1 MKRKNAMA
9 FAAVC
14 AGLSLLTACGSG
26 SSSSSGGSGGSA
38 AGGGGGTAAAYNAGL
53 TGVVNASTKAGGT
66 LNYALSNAPDSTDP
80 GNTYYAYMW
89 DFSRLYARPLLTF
102 KSAPGTAGLQLQPA
116 LATGLGQVSSDGLT
130 WTYKIRS
137 GVKFE
142 DGSPITTK
150 DVKYAIE
157 RSTNYASATLPNG
170 PTYFQQYLTDPTYP
184 GAYKDTSA
192 DKMGLT
198 GIDTPDDTTIVFHL
212 QHPFADF
219 NYLVTSPQTAPVPQ
233 AKDTGSKYQEH
244 PLSSGPYMFSSYDPN
259 KGFTLVKNPQ
269 WSAASDPNDKQLA
282 NTINVAFNVQ
292 AADID
297 SRLLNG
303 SLDLDLDGTGV
314 QTAARA
320 RILGSKQL
328 QVKSDDA
335 TTGFL
340 WYAALNTQVA
350 PLNNVDCRKAIEY
363 AVNKTTQQ
371 TAYGGPIAGGDIGST
386 VLPPTV
392 VGYKKADMY
401 EATTQPN
408 GDIAKAKDELTK
420 CGQPNGFS
428 VNISAR
434 GDRPKEVSAAQGI
447 QEALAQV
454 GIKAQIDQYPTGSYF
469 STYAGVPNFVHQH
482 DLGILM
488 GGWGADWPDGFGFLS
503 QITDGRAIKAA
514 GNSNL
519 QEENNPQINML
530 LDKATETT
538 DASARNTIYA
548 QIDQIMMS
556 DAVILP
562 EVYAKALLYRNPET
576 TNVFVTEAYGMYD
589 YTQIGTSG
597 S

>member
-9 FAAVC
+9 FAVVC

-26 SSSSSGGSGGSA
+26 SSGSSGGGSNTA
-38 AGGGGGTAAAYNAGL
+38 GTASYNAGL
-53 TGVVNASTKAGGT
+53 TSVVNPSTKAGGT
-66 LNYALSNAPDSTDP
+66 LNYALSNTPDSTDP
-80 GNTYYAYMW
+80 GNTYYALMW

-102 KSAPGTAGLQLQPA
+102 KSVPGPDGLKLIPG
-116 LATGLGQVSSDGLT
+116 LATGLGKVSSDGLT
-130 WTYKIRS
+130 WTYTIQS
-137 GVKFE
+137 GLKFE

-157 RSTNYASATLPNG
+157 RSTNYAPSVLPNG

-184 GAYKDTSA
+184 GAYKDTTPG
-192 DKMGLT
+192 KMGLT
-198 GIDTPDDTTIVFHL
+198 GIDTPDATTIVFHL

-219 NYLVTSPQTAPVPQ
+219 DYLVTSPQTAPVPL
-233 AKDTGSKYQEH
+233 AKDTGSNYQTH
-244 PLSSGPYMFSSYDPN
+244 PVSSGPYMFSTYDPN

-269 WSAASDPNDKQLA
+269 WSAASDTNDKQLA

-303 SLDLDLDGTGV
+303 SLDVDMDGTGV

-320 RILGSKQL
+320 RILGNKSL
-328 QVKSDDA
+328 QAKSDDA

-340 WYAALNTQVA
+340 YYAALNTQVA

-371 TAYGGPIAGGDIGST
+371 TAYGGPIAGGDIATT

-392 VGYKKADMY
+392 AGYQKADQY
-401 EATTQPN
+401 GFTGSPN
-408 GDIAKAKDELTK
+408 GDVTKAKAELQK
-420 CGQPNGFS
+420 CGQPNGFTI
-428 VNISAR
+428 NIAAR

-447 QEALAQV
+447 QEALGAIGV
-454 GIKAQIDQYPTGSYF
+454 KAQIQQYPTGSYY
-469 STYAGVPNFVHQH
+469 SSYAGVPNFVHQH
-482 DLGILM
+482 DLGIIL

-519 QEENNPQINML
+519 QEENNPQINQL
-530 LDKATETT
+530 LDKATQTLNAG
-538 DASARNTIYA
+538 DRNKIYA

-562 EVYAKALLYRNPET
+562 EVYAKALLYRSPSI
-576 TNVFVTEAYGMYD
+576 TNAFVTEAYGMYD
-589 YTQIGTSG
+589 YTQIGKA
-597 S
+597 